1 MSPSILWRNAMAVLC
16 LMVIVGCREATE
28 SSSPS
33 PSQKGP
39 SDKSSSVDA
48 HAPDVI
54 VTSEFLRVTGDR
66 LLQGK
71 LKLLKIVPETM
82 VSPNWRPRRA
92 EIETLRAAKV
102 IVMNGAGF
110 EPWQDR
116 VSLPGS
122 RVVDSS
128 DGYKDQLIRIPDA
141 VTHQHGPDGPHS
153 HAGYVWATWLD
164 PALAAAQLTEFEKA
178 VAKVAP
184 ELRLQMG
191 RETAALKAQLESINQ
206 ELEILKSSV
215 ANSDLLFVADSP
227 AVMYLTRRLGVD
239 LKYLHWQDQ
248 ERPTDADHEELRS
261 LSASL
266 AQEKSRRFLLLNQ
279 RCPET
284 VERWCREA
292 GFSVVRVDV
301 VESAATPG
309 MSSSEALPT
318 DVIQRLRDNV
328 SRLRTA
334 IATPASQ
341 K

>member
-1 MSPSILWRNAMAVLC
+1 MTPSVLRRNATAVLC
-16 LMVIVGCREATE
+16 LMVILGCREASE
-28 SSSPS
+28 PAS
-33 PSQKGP
+33 PSQNQKGS
-39 SDKSSSVDA
+39 SDESSVEGVHA
-48 HAPDVI
+48 HDVI
-54 VTSEFLRVTGDR
+54 VTSEFLRVTGER

-71 LKLLKIVPETM
+71 LKLLKIVPETV

-141 VTHQHGPDGPHS
+141 VTHQHGPDGAHS

-206 ELEILKSSV
+206 ELELLKAGV
-215 ANSDLLFVADSP
+215 ANSDFMFVADSP

-248 ERPTDADHEELRS
+248 EKPTDADREELRTLTS
-261 LSASL
+261 GF
-266 AQEKSRRFLLLNQ
+266 AQEKSRRVFLLNE

-284 VERWCREA
+284 AEGWCREA
-292 GFSVVRVDV
+292 GFTVVRVDV
-301 VESAATPG
+301 IESAATPG
-309 MSSSEALPT
+309 ISSSEAVPT
-318 DVIQRLRDNV
+318 DVIQRLRGNV
-328 SRLRTA
+328 SRLKSA
-334 IATPASQ
+334 ITVSASQ

>member
-1 MSPSILWRNAMAVLC
+1 MSPSILRRNAIAVLC
-16 LMVIVGCREATE
+16 LMVILGCREAKE
-28 SSSPS
+28 PSSAS

-39 SDKSSSVDA
+39 SDKSSAVDA
-48 HAPDVI
+48 SAPDVI

-71 LKLLKIVPETM
+71 LKLLKIVPEAM

-92 EIETLRAAKV
+92 EIETLRVAKV
-102 IVMNGAGF
+102 IVLNGAGF

-191 RETAALKAQLESINQ
+191 RETAALKAQLESIDQ
-206 ELEILKSSV
+206 ELEILKASV
-215 ANSDLLFVADSP
+215 AATDLMFVADSP

-248 ERPTDADHEELRS
+248 EKPTDADREELRT

-266 AQEKSRRFLLLNQ
+266 AEVTSRRICLLNQ

-284 VERWCREA
+284 AADWCNEA
-292 GFSVVRVDV
+292 GFSVVRVDLIEV
-301 VESAATPG
+301 ASNDQSA
-309 MSSSEALPT
+309 SEAEPT

-328 SRLRTA
+328 SRLKSA
-334 IATPASQ
+334 IATTASQ

>member
-1 MSPSILWRNAMAVLC
+1 MSPSLLRRNATAVLC
-16 LMVIVGCREATE
+16 LMVILGCREATE
-28 SSSPS
+28 PSSQS

-39 SDKSSSVDA
+39 SDKRSVADA
-48 HAPDVI
+48 SAPDVI

-128 DGYKDQLIRIPDA
+128 NGYKDQLLRIPDA

-206 ELEILKSSV
+206 ELEILKASV
-215 ANSDLLFVADSP
+215 ANSNFMFVSDSP

-248 ERPTDADHEELRS
+248 ERPTETDREELRT

-266 AQEKSRRFLLLNQ
+266 AQEKSRRIFLLNQ
-279 RCPET
+279 RCPDSAE
-284 VERWCREA
+284 EWCRQE
-292 GFSVVRVDV
+292 GFTVVRVDLI
-301 VESAATPG
+301 ESAASPG
-309 MSSSEALPT
+309 QSSSKSDRT

-328 SRLRTA
+328 NRLKSA
-334 IATPASQ
+334 FATPASGQ
-341 K
+341 